1 MFNLNFMNR
10 CLSEVKSGN
19 LTTTEFT
26 LLCLLNNDVQLNDG
40 NTIQRHRSY
49 FMKELNLSK
58 SQVKRLMKS
67 LTKKGFITEDV
78 VGTSTNLKGNII
90 RLIYDIPSGVM
101 DEPPVSMNEP
111 IGGVMDEP
119 PKRTCKKTYNN
130 SRQISSQTSTGTCE
144 KKSEEKMGTEPNK
157 ERTYSSKENNAYVDK
172 CLRRF
177 DTMLK
182 YLYSIKDRRIYD
194 EYTNEIL
201 KFRESIDL
209 TRFTEKQRGLIEKK
223 SEAWAKIAQGK
234 EHFFNGQSEKN
245 DNSCEDEFISI
256 EPEQIDCDG
265 AEPISM
271 DEQSTADRLTYP
283 QSSKNEKRPSPA
295 KTDWSKVGE
304 WVVDSTIRFSNYELW
319 HKELMRILNKKFGNG
334 WENAEYKVMSQAS
347 AIYNTCCKTALEY
360 YNSKKGTELTASDGD
375 MVELAPWEE
384 SINSNKNITPA
395 EAVEHLKAK
404 GAL

>member
-1 MFNLNFMNR
+1 MFNPYLQNQGLAEVGKGNFTAM
-10 CLSEVKSGN
+10 
-19 LTTTEFT
+19 EFT
-26 LLCLLNNDVQLNDG
+26 MLYLLNNDVQLNDG
-40 NTIQRHRSY
+40 DTIQRHNAY
-49 FMKELNLSK
+49 FMEKLNLSL
-58 SQVKRLMKS
+58 SQVQRIMKS
-67 LTKKGFITEDV
+67 LSEKGYITIER
-78 VGTSTNLKGNII
+78 VGTKRNRKANII
-90 RLIYDIPSGVM
+90 RLIDVSSINRMDDTPSVFGRMNDRM
-101 DEPPVSMNEP
+101 DDTPQ
-111 IGGVMDEP
+111 I
-119 PKRTCKKTYNN
+119 TCKKTYNN
-130 SRQISSQTSTGTCE
+130 SRQVSSQTSTGTCE
-144 KKSEEKMGTEPNK
+144 KKSEKKMEKELRE

-172 CLRRF
+172 CLKRF

-201 KFRESIDL
+201 RFRESIDL

-245 DNSCEDEFISI
+245 DNICEDEFISI

-384 SINSNKNITPA
+384 SINSNKNFAPA

>member
-1 MFNLNFMNR
+1 MFPFDLF
-10 CLSEVKSGN
+10 EKA
-19 LTTTEFT
+19 
-26 LLCLLNNDVQLNDG
+26 LLD
-40 NTIQRHRSY
+40 
-49 FMKELNLSK
+49 KNLSDK
-58 SQVKRLMKS
+58 DKVLVSFLMKKISQSKTGEVEMYIGFLANEVMNCSDSSVKRALRS
-67 LTKKGFITEDV
+67 ITEKGYIV
-78 VGTSTNLKGNII
+78 KRNGRGKGNKKPVII
-90 RLIYDIPSGVM
+90 RLADEKSRSQVTPSCKSRGQ
-101 DEPPVSMNEP
+101 NEP
-111 IGGVMDEP
+111 KVEVTGDLL
-119 PKRTCKKTYNN
+119 KNSNKNNN
-130 SRQISSQTSTGTCE
+130 SRQVSSQTSTGTCE
-144 KKSEEKMGTEPNK
+144 KKSEKKMETEPNK
-157 ERTYSSKENNAYVDK
+157 ERTYTSKENNAYVDK
-172 CLRRF
+172 CLKRF

-194 EYTNEIL
+194 EYTNDIL
-201 KFRESIDL
+201 RFRESIDL

-384 SINSNKNITPA
+384 SINSNKNFTPA